1 MEYSENCGGTEY
13 TLFDQENSSP
23 TSPLAYDPAMVNK
36 CPYHGK
42 AAPAGATCSDVAKTL
57 NWPEDVWDLSGE
69 MPKLK

>member
-1 MEYSENCGGTEY
+1 MVTVTFQVLLTTEMSVVWPEQA
-13 TLFDQENSSP
+13 L
-23 TSPLAYDPAMVNK
+23 LLHAMVNK

-42 AAPAGATCSDVAKTL
+42 AAPAGATCSDVAKSL